1 MRNLNLKDWHMLF
14 RTEHALITFFGVLV
28 GELLVTRSFSFSLL
42 FPTIGPV
49 LITLA
54 AFVINDYFGLKTDK
68 ANGRRDRP
76 LVSGKIKPETA
87 LYATIILFAL
97 GLAFAWFVNSLVFM
111 LAAVYVYL
119 TLLYDNVFKKLPLI
133 GNLFIALTMTAPFV
147 YGNFAVANSLV
158 PSVILIAII
167 AFLTG
172 TGRELIITLR
182 DVAGDK
188 RAGGTTLPMLIGPKN
203 TVILSAI
210 FISIAV
216 LLSFAPLLSFLNIL
230 PFLEKTTSDAQVLY
244 VALVSI
250 CDYLLLTAVF
260 KTLKSQDLV
269 TLKECRNKT
278 LLALAIGVLAFLGFA
293 LL

>member
-1 MRNLNLKDWHMLF
+1 MLF

-28 GELLVTRSFSFSLL
+28 GELLVTRSFSLSLL

-87 LYATIILFAL
+87 LYAAIVLFAF
-97 GLAFAWFVNSLVFM
+97 GLAFTWFVNSLVFI
-111 LAAVYVYL
+111 LAAVYVFL
-119 TLLYDNVFKKLPLI
+119 TLLYDNVFKKLPLV

-147 YGNFAVANSLV
+147 YGNFAVANFLL
-158 PSVILIAII
+158 PSVMLISII

-172 TGRELIITLR
+172 TGCELIITLR

-203 TVILSAI
+203 TVILSAVL
-210 FISIAV
+210 ISMAV

-260 KTLKSQDLV
+260 ITLKSQDLV

-278 LLALAIGVLAFLGFA
+278 LLALAIGVLAFLSFA

>member
-28 GELLVTRSFSFSLL
+28 GELLVTRSFSLSLL

-87 LYATIILFAL
+87 LYAAIVLFAF
-97 GLAFAWFVNSLVFM
+97 GLAFTWFVNTFVFL
-111 LAAVYVYL
+111 LAAVYVFL
-119 TLLYDNVFKKLPLI
+119 TLLYDNVFKKLPLV
-133 GNLFIALTMTAPFV
+133 GNLFIALTMTAPFI
-147 YGNFAVANSLV
+147 YGNFAVANDFV
-158 PSVILIAII
+158 PSVILIVII

-182 DVAGDK
+182 DVVGDK

-210 FISIAV
+210 LVSIAV
-216 LLSFAPLLSFLNIL
+216 LLSFVPLLSFLNFL
-230 PFLEKTTSDAQVLY
+230 PFLEKTSSNAEVLY
-244 VALVSI
+244 VGLVSI
-250 CDYLLLTAVF
+250 SDYLLLTAVF
-260 KTLKSQDLV
+260 KTLKSQDLF

-278 LLALAIGVLAFLGFA
+278 LLALVIGVLAFLGFA